1 LKISESL
8 ILLDAL
14 FQDRCCILS
23 SKDELVVLF
32 KNQIKIER
40 TIVDSV
46 KKGLVEIQ
54 NPAVKGV
61 LKGIS
66 LDSLKHAE
74 MYSSA
79 INLLTTVPQALTEE
93 NLDKQRELVE
103 KHIRLEAEIIQKL
116 TEAIPSIQNN
126 KVKLLL
132 NAILSDEK
140 RHHAL
145 LKKVLEILVKGETIT
160 DKEWWDVIWENVPFH
175 GTPGG

>member
-1 LKISESL
+1 M
-8 ILLDAL
+8 
-14 FQDRCCILS
+14 S
-23 SKDELVVLF
+23 SNDELVKLF
-32 KNQIKIER
+32 KNQIKIEK

-46 KKGLVEIQ
+46 TEGLTEID

-66 LDSLKHAE
+66 LDSTKHAE

-79 INLLTTVPQALTEE
+79 ISLLTTVSRALTEE
-93 NLDKQRELVE
+93 NLGKQTEILEKHVKLEAMIIKKLVE
-103 KHIRLEAEIIQKL
+103 V
-116 TEAIPSIQNN
+116 IPSIQNN

-132 NAILSDEK
+132 QAILSDEK

-145 LKKVLEILVKGETIT
+145 LKKVLENIVRGETIT
-160 DKEWWDVIWENVPFH
+160 DNEWWEVLWENVPFH

>member
-1 LKISESL
+1 
-8 ILLDAL
+8 
-14 FQDRCCILS
+14 LS
-23 SKDELVVLF
+23 SNDELVTLF
-32 KNQIKIER
+32 KNQIKIEK

-46 KKGLVEIQ
+46 AEGLVEIK

-66 LDSLKHAE
+66 LDSTKHAE

-79 INLLTTVPQALTEE
+79 INLLTIVPQALTEG

-103 KHIRLEAEIIQKL
+103 KHIRLEAEIIKKL
-116 TEAIPSIQNN
+116 REVIPSVQNK

-132 NAILSDEK
+132 TAILSDEV

-145 LKKVLEILVKGETIT
+145 LKKVLEILVRGETIT
-160 DKEWWDVIWENVPFH
+160 DKEWWDILWENVPFH
-175 GTPGG
+175 GAPGG

>member
-1 LKISESL
+1 M
-8 ILLDAL
+8 
-14 FQDRCCILS
+14 S
-23 SKDELVVLF
+23 SNDELVALF
-32 KNQIKIER
+32 KNQIKIEQ

-46 KKGLVEIQ
+46 TKGLAEIK

-66 LDSLKHAE
+66 LDSTKHAD

-79 INLLTTVPQALTEE
+79 ISLLTTVSQALTED
-93 NLDKQRELVE
+93 NLDKQRALVE
-103 KHIRLEAEIIQKL
+103 KHIKLEAQIISKL
-116 TEAIPSIQNN
+116 QEVVPSVQNE

-132 NAILSDEK
+132 TAILTDEI

-145 LKKVLEILVKGETIT
+145 LKKVLDILVKGETIT
-160 DKEWWDVIWENVPFH
+160 DNDWWDVLWENVPFH

>member
-1 LKISESL
+1 MSP
-8 ILLDAL
+8 L
-14 FQDRCCILS
+14 FQSRCCVLS
-23 SKDELVVLF
+23 SKEELVDLF
-32 KNQIKIER
+32 KNQIKIEQ

-46 KKGLVEIQ
+46 KEGLTEIE

-61 LKGIS
+61 LAAIS

-79 INLLTTVPQALTEE
+79 INLLTSVPQALTEK
-93 NLDKQRELVE
+93 NLDKQKELVK
-103 KHIRLEAEIIQKL
+103 KHIQLEALVIKKLHEII
-116 TEAIPSIQNN
+116 PSVQNE

-145 LKKVLEILVKGETIT
+145 LQNVLEILVKGETIT
-160 DKEWWDVIWENVPFH
+160 DKEWWDILWENVPFH
-175 GTPGG
+175 GAPGG

>member
-1 LKISESL
+1 M
-8 ILLDAL
+8 
-14 FQDRCCILS
+14 FVLS
-23 SKDELVVLF
+23 SKDELVDFF
-32 KNQIKIER
+32 KNQIKIEQ

-46 KKGLVEIQ
+46 KEGLTEIE
-54 NPAVKGV
+54 NPAVTGV

-66 LDSLKHAE
+66 LDSLKHAQ

-79 INLLTTVPQALTEE
+79 ITLLTSVPQALTEG
-93 NLDKQRELVE
+93 NLDKQKELVK
-103 KHIRLEAEIIQKL
+103 KHIQLEAEVIQKL
-116 TEAIPSIQNN
+116 DKAIPTIQNE

-145 LKKVLEILVKGETIT
+145 LKNVLEILVKGETIT
-160 DKEWWDVIWENVPFH
+160 DQDWWDVMWENVPFH